1 MAPAVF
7 VTAALVVGAASLY
20 GRTAWLRSG
29 AYCVL
34 VAALAALWWSS
45 LGTPRPVLLGAPRGT
60 VAAFSLDE
68 PRAIYVWL
76 LLPGAHVPI
85 ALALPWRETDA
96 AALDRAARDAR
107 QAGTRVRMG
116 GRRDRG
122 AGAAGSPM
130 FYPAPAAA
138 LPPKTKP

>member
-7 VTAALVVGAASLY
+7 AAAALVVGAVSLY
-20 GRTAWLRSG
+20 GRTVWVKSG

-34 VAALAALWWSS
+34 VGALAALWWSS
-45 LGTPRPVLLGAPRGT
+45 LGEPRPALLGAPRGT

-68 PRAIYVWL
+68 PHAIYVWL
-76 LLPGAHVPI
+76 LLPGARVPI

-116 GRRDRG
+116 GQRG
-122 AGAAGSPM
+122 GRAGTAGSPM
-130 FYPAPAAA
+130 FYPAPAPA